1 MALIYIV
8 EDDASIREIETIA
21 LKNSNYMVQAFERAS
36 VFYEKMEELLPDL
49 ILLDIMLPDEDGYR
63 IVRRLRS
70 NPKTRHIPVMMITA
84 KTTEMDMVKGL
95 DDGADDYIRK
105 PFSVMELLSRV
116 RALLRRT
123 QEKEPEQ
130 LLVGKIL
137 LDNER
142 HTVVAGE
149 RSVELTLKEYELLRY
164 LMRNEDIVLSRESI
178 MLSVWGVDFEGESRT
193 VDMHIKTLR
202 QKLGEQ
208 GKQIRTV
215 QKAVRNHET
224 EDQRKARS
232 DFADCDHS
240 DRGRHHTGVLRI
252 VPDTGAQRSSP
263 ERKPFD
269 GNGSLSERLCIGEQE
284 YRRAAASE
292 LRGLAHYLDR

>member
-70 NPKTRHIPVMMITA
+70 NPKTKNIPVMMITA

-178 MLSVWGVDFEGESRT
+178 MLSVWDVDFEGESRT

-215 QKAVRNHET
+215 
-224 EDQRKARS
+224 
-232 DFADCDHS
+232 
-240 DRGRHHTGVLRI
+240 RGVGYAI
-252 VPDTGAQRSSP
+252 GAESS
-263 ERKPFD
+263 EE
-269 GNGSLSERLCIGEQE
+269 S
-284 YRRAAASE
+284 
-292 LRGLAHYLDR
+292 